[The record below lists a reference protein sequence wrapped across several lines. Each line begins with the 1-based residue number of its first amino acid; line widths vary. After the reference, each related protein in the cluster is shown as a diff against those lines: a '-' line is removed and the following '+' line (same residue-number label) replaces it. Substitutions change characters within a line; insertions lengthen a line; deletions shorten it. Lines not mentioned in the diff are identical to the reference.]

1 MKVERTPIK
10 TVVRTVIIG
19 LLAQAS
25 VVLAQEQPPATTVA
39 PQSNPISTHNNFT
52 YRMLQKIVLGAA
64 DETPEANY
72 GFKPKD
78 TVRSF
83 GAIVGHMADAQYTF
97 CSVARREKN
106 PKLNIEKTK
115 TTKADL
121 IAALKDAFSYCDK
134 AYVGMTDASA
144 AETVKFGGADA
155 PILGV
160 LTMNQVHTTEHY
172 GNLVTYMRMID
183 LVPPTSDP
191 EFMKSLSN

>member
-1 MKVERTPIK
+1 MRIHIKITRLLLTMLLVGVFTPGAAVSAK
-10 TVVRTVIIG
+10 E
-19 LLAQAS
+19 QA
-25 VVLAQEQPPATTVA
+25 PATAA
-39 PQSNPISTHNNFT
+39 PGANPISTHNNFT

-64 DETPEANY
+64 EKTPEGNY
-72 GFKPKD
+72 GFKPRE

-83 GAIVGHMADAQYTF
+83 GQIVGHMADAQYTF

-106 PKLNIEKTK
+106 PRLNIEGTK
-115 TTKADL
+115 ATKADL

-191 EFMKSLSN
+191 EFMKSLGR

>member
-1 MKVERTPIK
+1 MKLERTPTTALLL
-10 TVVRTVIIG
+10 TVLIG
-19 LLAQAS
+19 LLLQAS
-25 VVLAQEQPPATTVA
+25 VVLAQENPPVAAVA
-39 PQSNPISTHNNFT
+39 PQANPLTTHNNFS
-52 YRMLQKIVLGAA
+52 YRMLQKIVIRAA
-64 DETPEANY
+64 ENVPEETYAY
-72 GFKPKD
+72 KPKE

-172 GNLVTYMRMID
+172 GNLVTYMRLID

-191 EFMKSLSN
+191 EFMKTLNK

>member
-1 MKVERTPIK
+1 MRVHIK
-10 TVVRTVIIG
+10 ITR
-19 LLAQAS
+19 LLLTMFL
-25 VVLAQEQPPATTVA
+25 VGVLAPGAAVSAEERKPATAA
-39 PQSNPISTHNNFT
+39 PGANPISTHNNFT

-64 DETPEANY
+64 EKTPEENY
-72 GFKPKD
+72 GFKPRE

-83 GAIVGHMADAQYTF
+83 GQIVGHMADAQYTF

-106 PKLNIEKTK
+106 PRLNIEGTRA
-115 TTKADL
+115 TKADL

-134 AYVGMTDASA
+134 AYAGMTDASA

-172 GNLVTYMRMID
+172 GNLVTYMRMND

-191 EFMKSLSN
+191 EFMKSLSK